1 MGAKKSRFECSAFMG
16 LVARVTCYEAGN
28 PTQRRVDIE
37 VSIYACLSEEATFK
51 DN

>member
-1 MGAKKSRFECSAFMG
+1 MGAKKASFECNAFMD

-28 PTQRRVDIE
+28 PAQRRVDVE
-37 VSIYACLSEEATFK
+37 VGIYACLSEEATFK